1 MKSLRVQK
9 VAVVLELDLEEALW
23 LKRLVQNPLNPEGD
37 PTKEDPK
44 DAQMRSK
51 FWDALLGIKEMLP
64 GERAV

>member
-44 DAQMRSK
+44 DAQM
-51 FWDALLGIKEMLP
+51 
-64 GERAV
+64 